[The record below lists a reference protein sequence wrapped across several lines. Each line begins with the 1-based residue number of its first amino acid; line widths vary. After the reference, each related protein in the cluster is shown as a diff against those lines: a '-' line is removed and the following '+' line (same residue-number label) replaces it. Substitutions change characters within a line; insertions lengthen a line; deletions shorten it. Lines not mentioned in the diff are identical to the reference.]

1 MSLLQHLTRTFVT
14 WPLWCLTLR
23 SLFCHNSSVTL
34 GSSHSSLKVPGFS
47 QAMLLLISTPH
58 FNACLTLRL
67 KFTRNAGP
75 TITWSPSLIL
85 SRLRW
90 MPFLSMAIAICE
102 SFFHNLCTLN
112 FGYFCVFSVPTLWTT
127 GGQDLVLFNFTSQ
140 YLTISVTEVATQ

>member
-14 WPLWCLTLR
+14 WPPWCLTFR

-47 QAMLLLISTPH
+47 SYALTNFPSH
-58 FNACLTLRL
+58 SSACLTLRL

-75 TITWSPSLIL
+75 TITWSPSFIL

-90 MPFLSMAIAICE
+90 MPFLCMAIATCE
-102 SFFHNLCTLN
+102 SFHNRCTLN